1 MQEYGNLN
9 KILKNKSFVPME
21 ELKKILKKN
30 EYKTRQDLLNFLYS
44 ELENINPNV
53 NPEKCKYL
61 YKIFRYFECAQE
73 DRDKEQ
79 ILTGLKKT
87 TKLCKSRLN
96 KYKGQI
102 DFDNNIYN
110 KILSIIHVTLLNLA
124 NEKKEI
130 VDTKE
135 TNNNNISVLR
145 YIIYELKNYNYL
157 FELLKTF
164 PKYIMSKNENGQY
177 LVEELIDKYI
187 KISLSKEYNP
197 DIIYYEKV
205 IKLFIDNPKFTP
217 ESNFEKQLLEK
228 IKSNI
233 KNVQESDRKDEEKQ
247 KSFFFLN
254 ELIGDIK
261 KKDVNNK
268 TLNDVAYKY
277 DIKPNNTIDF
287 TKEMLQNITID
298 KNKFLDL
305 RNLYTITIDGP
316 GTSLYDDACSIQ
328 KLENGT
334 YLLSV
339 FVTDVASFVPRA
351 SLIDNMA
358 YEKAETIYMPQKV
371 ITMLPPGLT
380 KTLTLKENQ
389 DRTAL
394 GHFFILDQNMNC
406 LDFRV
411 QRCLINVDKN
421 YNYNEIVNT
430 ITTSKN
436 YDELEMINNMADVAI
451 KLHSTEG
458 NRETYRALKQLKKD
472 VNTNGIYDPSIGSL
486 IIMEF
491 MTLTNYYIADYFNQH
506 PEIPFIYR
514 INTGSYGEDV
524 KKKIIELSGSN
535 IDIKKLKAT
544 YNAMCPPSIYSTQN
558 LGHQGLNLKSYCH
571 STNPLRNYASL
582 ECQRLIID
590 HIINDDTNIDLEKEW
605 IYIKNLCNYMNDRL
619 DLNKTFIK
627 ECNSIKKK

>member
-1 MQEYGNLN
+1 
-9 KILKNKSFVPME
+9 
-21 ELKKILKKN
+21 
-30 EYKTRQDLLNFLYS
+30 
-44 ELENINPNV
+44 
-53 NPEKCKYL
+53 
-61 YKIFRYFECAQE
+61 
-73 DRDKEQ
+73 
-79 ILTGLKKT
+79 
-87 TKLCKSRLN
+87 
-96 KYKGQI
+96 
-102 DFDNNIYN
+102 
-110 KILSIIHVTLLNLA
+110 
-124 NEKKEI
+124 
-130 VDTKE
+130 
-135 TNNNNISVLR
+135 
-145 YIIYELKNYNYL
+145 
-157 FELLKTF
+157 
-164 PKYIMSKNENGQY
+164 MSKNENGQY

-217 ESNFEKQLLEK
+217 EYNFEKQLLEK

-233 KNVQESDRKDEEKQ
+233 KNVQESNRKEEEKQ

-491 MTLTNYYIADYFNQH
+491 MTLTNYYIADFFNQH

>member
-1 MQEYGNLN
+1 
-9 KILKNKSFVPME
+9 
-21 ELKKILKKN
+21 
-30 EYKTRQDLLNFLYS
+30 
-44 ELENINPNV
+44 
-53 NPEKCKYL
+53 
-61 YKIFRYFECAQE
+61 
-73 DRDKEQ
+73 
-79 ILTGLKKT
+79 
-87 TKLCKSRLN
+87 
-96 KYKGQI
+96 
-102 DFDNNIYN
+102 
-110 KILSIIHVTLLNLA
+110 
-124 NEKKEI
+124 
-130 VDTKE
+130 
-135 TNNNNISVLR
+135 
-145 YIIYELKNYNYL
+145 
-157 FELLKTF
+157 
-164 PKYIMSKNENGQY
+164 
-177 LVEELIDKYI
+177 
-187 KISLSKEYNP
+187 
-197 DIIYYEKV
+197 
-205 IKLFIDNPKFTP
+205 
-217 ESNFEKQLLEK
+217 
-228 IKSNI
+228 
-233 KNVQESDRKDEEKQ
+233 
-247 KSFFFLN
+247 
-254 ELIGDIK
+254 
-261 KKDVNNK
+261 
-268 TLNDVAYKY
+268 
-277 DIKPNNTIDF
+277 
-287 TKEMLQNITID
+287 MLQNITID